1 MKQIIL
7 ISFSLFVF
15 IIHSSG
21 SDENNEGDFFKHYTL
36 KSWVQDDGL
45 PADEVICFAEGRD
58 GFLWIGTYGGI
69 ARFDGKE
76 FKVYTPDN
84 TPELHGKNILALL
97 FDSKDCLWIG
107 TNEGVTLYKDHQFF
121 IPDSLQTL
129 VDNNISIEEIFEDSK
144 GRIWFGSSFSGI
156 YMFSDGSLRHIDNY
170 GSLLTGIIKAIAED
184 QDGNIYFSS
193 NTGILLKYSNETFEI
208 INNPVSRIIFSIC
221 PVGDNIWLGT
231 SDGVFILK
239 DNKISK
245 LNNIPLSYVNS
256 IANIKDN
263 ILLIGSSVGLWTY
276 NLKTGLLSPPLKEHE
291 ILLKDIRSTFVDR
304 KGNVWIGTYRD
315 GMFLLSRGI
324 FVNYSEKNGLQ
335 SNQIY
340 SIIETGIDTYLIAS
354 GDGHIQEFCNG
365 SFKDYTTKTQL
376 HGNRIKQLYKD
387 SGNNIWISTY
397 GGLLRVAPDGS
408 EKLFGSEHLFGEL
421 IRLVYE
427 DRAGNIWIGSAA
439 TGLHKLQPD
448 GHIKT
453 FDVQNGLQ
461 SSYIMDLI
469 ELMDGSIVVGSKKG
483 IDFIIKDTVVRHYDK
498 SDGLASDLVFNMY
511 EDSTGCLWVGTLEG
525 LSRILGENIES
536 FNKASGLPSSTIFEI
551 IEDDHGFLLI
561 PSDNGLIKVHKSEFD
576 KFSTEKPDT
585 LFCIEYNRA
594 NGLPASGCQGA
605 THYLKD
611 SKGWIWLNTNNG
623 FAIFKPSKIINN
635 YSAPVSIIDKIVIDE
650 QIEFTGKPI
659 ILKSDN
665 KHLKIYFTSVDFLSP
680 NNISFK
686 YKLIPY
692 DEEWQDVSGER
703 FASYTGLGPGDY
715 EFLISARNNVTDWNN
730 EPTLQSFY
738 KQPYLYQRAW
748 FIALMIL
755 LLAGLIYLVY
765 AFNLRRLRRQNEK
778 MQQMV
783 KEKTLELLHQKEIT
797 EKANVMLKE
806 NSLKLEQE
814 SAQLLSV
821 INSTPDL
828 IFAKDTN
835 GAYLTC
841 NMAYTKYIG
850 KELEDIVNKTDFDFM
865 PKEEA
870 GKVWEKDKKMLKE
883 NIVMHYTTWLTYPD
897 KKKVLIDV
905 FKTPFY
911 NEDIQLLGY
920 IGVGRNITDR
930 YEMEQELR
938 KYNER
943 LEDEKFFLNMLMDSI
958 PAPVYYKDINGRYES
973 INKAFASFMNL
984 EREEIIGKTVNETI
998 KDKNVANDHKA
1009 ADNELFNGDKDILI
1023 YEYSMKS
1030 PKGEEIYFK
1039 VNKAKLFNREG
1050 KLIGLIGVI
1059 LDLTE
1064 QKKIAEELKISKEQ
1078 AEAANVAKSEFL
1090 ARMSHE
1096 IRTPMNAIIGLSHL
1110 CLQTDLNTKQ
1120 KDYVDK
1126 THRSAKSLLR
1136 IINDILDFSKIEAG
1150 RFDMENVEFELEK
1163 VLQNI
1168 SDLNSLSAQ
1177 KKDIEL
1183 VFSVSP
1189 SVPMQ
1194 LVGDPLRLGQVLTNL
1209 VNNAIKFTEKGE
1221 VAVFIDKLEENESE
1235 VILQFVVKDTGI
1247 GMNEKQLKS
1256 LFKEFTQVDGSISR
1270 KFGGTG
1276 LGLAIAKKIINIMG
1290 GNIQVESQPDKGSS
1304 FTFTIRLGSG
1314 RNKADQ
1320 YEKLHSLKGMKV
1332 LGCDDNETV
1341 RLFLKK
1347 SFESLEFDGTIV
1359 ESGEKVIETLLV
1371 NKNKPYQLIILD
1383 YMMPGMDGLTTTEQI
1398 HKNKEISTNPKII
1411 LLTAFNNEELRQ
1423 RAAELGIDAFILK
1436 PVSRSTIYD
1445 TILNLYADIA
1455 TTETTELSSV
1465 EIKERLNILA
1475 GSNILLVEDN
1485 EINQQIAIELLEQEG
1500 IEVEISN
1507 DGREGVE
1514 KVLNSGYPS
1523 KYNLVLMDLQM
1534 PNMDG
1539 ITATKHIRK
1548 NTEYDELP
1556 IVAMTADAMVGVLE
1570 ECMSAGMNDFISKP
1584 IDPDEVFSTI
1594 LKWLHPEPIETTTL
1608 KNKVIKKV
1616 PSTRQTFANV
1626 DIPEITGIQTHL
1638 ALKRLGVSLESY
1650 NSILKKFYFSNANL
1664 LEDIKST
1671 FKKGDIQSVSRF
1683 LHTLKGVSGNIGA
1696 ANLESLAKEA
1706 EYLLKENNN
1715 IQIEVIIKSLESQ
1728 LIPILDSIYETLVEP
1743 DDNQSGQ
1750 SVINIDFE
1758 DINSKLDEIE
1768 ILLKDNDGDV
1778 IEKIK
1783 TLKDQLGGIPDYL
1796 QLVNQANMYD
1806 FEEALNTL
1814 KKLIIVI
1821 TPKEKA

>member
-1 MKQIIL
+1 MKQIII
-7 ISFSLFVF
+7 ISFALFV
-15 IIHSSG
+15 IISHSSG
-21 SDENNEGDFFKHYTL
+21 SNENNGNGFFKHYTL

-69 ARFDGKE
+69 AKFDGKE
-76 FKVYTPDN
+76 FKIYSPDN

-107 TNEGVTLYKDHQFF
+107 SNEGVTLYKDHQFF
-121 IPDSLQTL
+121 IPEGLQTF

-156 YMFSDGSLRHIDNY
+156 YMFSNGSLSHIDNY

-184 QDGNIYFSS
+184 QEGNIYFSS
-193 NTGILLKYSNETFEI
+193 NTGILLKYSNNTFEI
-208 INNPVSRIIFSIC
+208 INNPVSRTIFSIC

-231 SDGVFILK
+231 SDGVFVLK
-239 DNKISK
+239 DDKISK
-245 LNNIPLSYVNS
+245 PHNIPLSYVNS
-256 IANIKDN
+256 ISKIKDS

-276 NLKTGLLSPPLKEHE
+276 NLKTGLLSPPLNEHK
-291 ILLKDIRSTFVDR
+291 ILLKDIRSTYVDR

-335 SNQIY
+335 SNQVY
-340 SIIETGIDTYLIAS
+340 SVIETGINTYLIAS

-365 SFKDYTTKTQL
+365 SFKDYPTKTQI
-376 HGNRIKQLYKD
+376 HGKRIKQLYKD
-387 SGNNIWISTY
+387 SGGNIWISTY
-397 GGLLRVAPDGS
+397 GGLLRVTPDGS

-427 DRAGNIWIGSAA
+427 DREGNIWIGSAA

-453 FDVQNGLQ
+453 FDNQNGLQ
-461 SSYIMDLI
+461 SNYIMDLI
-469 ELMDGSIVVGSKKG
+469 ELNDGSIVVGSKKG
-483 IDFIIKDTVVRHYDK
+483 VDVIIKDTVVRHYEK
-498 SDGLASDLVFNMY
+498 ANGLASDLVFNMY

-525 LSRILGENIES
+525 LSRIRGENIES

-551 IEDDHGFLLI
+551 IEDDHGFLLM
-561 PSDNGLIKVHKSEFD
+561 PTDNGLIKVHISEFD
-576 KFSTEKPDT
+576 KFSTEKTDT
-585 LFCIEYNRA
+585 LFCIEFNRT

-623 FAIFKPSKIINN
+623 FAILKPSKIINN

-650 QIEFTGKPI
+650 QIEFPGEPI
-659 ILKSDN
+659 ILKSGN
-665 KHLKIYFTSVDFLSP
+665 KHLKVYFTSVDFLSP

-703 FASYTGLGPGDY
+703 FASYTGLGPGNY

-730 EPTLQSFY
+730 EPTRQSFY
-738 KQPYLYQRAW
+738 KQPYLYQKGW
-748 FIALMIL
+748 FIALMII
-755 LLAGLIYLVY
+755 LLACIIYLGY
-765 AFNLRRLRRQNEK
+765 AINLRRLRKLNEK

-783 KEKTLELLHQKEIT
+783 KEKTLELVNQKEIT
-797 EKANVMLKE
+797 EKANIMLKE

-835 GAYLTC
+835 GVYLTC

-850 KELEDIVNKTDFDFM
+850 KEIEDIVDKTDFDLI
-865 PKEEA
+865 PEEEA
-870 GKVWEKDKKMLKE
+870 RKIWEEDKKMLNK
-883 NIVMHYTTWLTYPD
+883 NAVMHYTTWLTYPN
-897 KKKVLIDV
+897 KGKVLIDV

-911 NEDIQLLGY
+911 NKDMKLLGY

-958 PAPVYYKDINGRYES
+958 PAPVYYKDINGTYKS

-984 EREEIIGKTVNETI
+984 SREEIIGKTVNETI
-998 KDKNVANDHKA
+998 SNKSIANDHKTV
-1009 ADNELFNGDKDILI
+1009 DKELFNGNEDILI
-1023 YEYSMKS
+1023 YEYSMES
-1030 PKGEEIYFK
+1030 LKGEEIYFR

-1064 QKKIAEELKISKEQ
+1064 QKKISEELKTSKEQ

-1110 CLQTDLNTKQ
+1110 CLQTDLNSKQ

-1150 RFDMENVEFELEK
+1150 KFDMENIEFELEK

-1247 GMNEKQLKS
+1247 GMNENQLKS

-1304 FTFTIRLGSG
+1304 FTFTIKLGSS
-1314 RNKADQ
+1314 RKKVDQ
-1320 YEKLHSLKGMKV
+1320 FEKLNSLKGMKV
-1332 LGCDDNETV
+1332 LACDDNETV

-1347 SFESLEFDGTIV
+1347 SLESLEFDGTIV
-1359 ESGEKVIETLLV
+1359 ESGEKVIETLLI

-1383 YMMPGMDGLTTTEQI
+1383 YMMPGMNGLLTTEQI
-1398 HKNKEISTNPKII
+1398 HKNKEISTKPKII
-1411 LLTAFNNEELRQ
+1411 LLTAFNNKELKQ
-1423 RAAELGIDAFILK
+1423 RAAEIGIDAFLLK

-1445 TILNLYADIA
+1445 TMLNLYADIA
-1455 TTETTELSSV
+1455 TTEIAELSSE
-1465 EIKERLNILA
+1465 EIKEQLHVIE

-1485 EINQQIAIELLEQEG
+1485 EINQQIALELLTMEG
-1500 IEVEISN
+1500 IEVEIAN
-1507 DGREGVE
+1507 DGREGVD
-1514 KVLNSGYPS
+1514 KVLNSGHPS

-1556 IVAMTADAMVGVLE
+1556 IVAMTADVMVGVME
-1570 ECMSAGMNDFISKP
+1570 ECMNAGMNDFISKP

-1594 LKWLHPEPIETTTL
+1594 LKWLHPQATETKTL
-1608 KNKVIKKV
+1608 KNKTIKKV
-1616 PSTRQTFANV
+1616 SSPKQTFANV
-1626 DIPEITGIQTHL
+1626 DIPEITGIQTHQ

-1650 NSILKKFYFSNANL
+1650 KNILKKFYFSNANL

-1671 FKKGDIQSVSRF
+1671 FKKGDIQSVVRF

-1696 ANLESLAKEA
+1696 VNLESLAKEA
-1706 EYLLKENNN
+1706 EPLLKENSD

-1728 LIPILDSIYETLVEP
+1728 LNPILDSILETLIEP
-1743 DDNQSGQ
+1743 DDNQPGQ
-1750 SVINIDFE
+1750 TVINIDFE
-1758 DINSKLDEIE
+1758 DMNSKLDEIE
-1768 ILLKDNDGDV
+1768 TLLKDNDGDV
-1778 IEKIK
+1778 IDKIK
-1783 TLKDQLGGIPDYL
+1783 ILKDQLGGIPEYL
-1796 QLVNQANMYD
+1796 QLVNHANMYD
-1806 FEEALNTL
+1806 FEEALIIL
-1814 KKLIIVI
+1814 EKLIDVI
-1821 TPKEKA
+1821 APKEKA